1 MTNAN
6 FSVTE
11 LELLEL
17 GITAYKNEIK
27 EDIMMYR
34 AFEHKSKDIMK
45 EIADLQNQYF
55 DLEDLWKKVYEVE
68 KEVRAK
74 EEKEED

>member
-6 FSVTE
+6 FSVAE

-17 GITAYKNEIK
+17 GITAYKNQIK

-34 AFEHKSKDIMK
+34 AFEHKSKDVMK

-74 EEKEED
+74 EEQN

>member
-6 FSVTE
+6 FSVAE

-17 GITAYKNEIK
+17 GITAYKNQIK

-34 AFEHKSKDIMK
+34 AFEHKSKDVMK

-55 DLEDLWKKVYEVE
+55 DLEDLWKKVYGVE

-74 EEKEED
+74 EEQED